1 MANFAHVENNE
12 ITGVYDLLPDNW
24 RNISNFSALANDEN
38 TLRSLGWR
46 KLIKENHELHW
57 NNLPKYRIEND
68 EVIEYFE
75 IDVKGD

>member
-1 MANFAHVENNE
+1 MANYAHVENNE

-24 RNISNFSALANDEN
+24 RNISNLSALVNDET

-46 KLIKENHELHW
+46 KLVKENNELHW
-57 NNLPKYRIEND
+57 NNIPKYRIEND

-75 IDVKGD
+75 IDVQEG